1 MRKVLTILAFA
12 LIMVASS
19 VDLGQSKSHPY
30 DPADFLNGTPT
41 EDHPW
46 GGDNTGGGGTTG
58 GTTTTRPTYAASTG
72 NVVID
77 FFTTQLIQSRTFQ
90 SWFRHSFKQRD
101 TIQPEVNPG
110 TTTTQSN

>member
-1 MRKVLTILAFA
+1 MRKVSSILALA
-12 LIMVASS
+12 VILVASS
-19 VDLGQSKSHPY
+19 VDLGQSKSRPY
-30 DPADFLNGTPT
+30 DPADYLNVTPT

-58 GTTTTRPTYAASTG
+58 GTTPTRPTYTASTG
-72 NVVID
+72 NAVID
-77 FFTTQLIQSRTFQ
+77 FFTYQLMQSRTFQ
-90 SWFRHSFKQRD
+90 SWFRHSFKQQD